1 MQCQRQQKLEPGEP
15 VVLRLLHSQF
25 MWWQRQW
32 WRWRWRWCQR
42 WRQRWRQRWKCNL
55 LICISHGATVAAVA
69 EPRSRW
75 TRRQSNYYRDDQD
88 DDGVVRDDDIVWRGP
103 ERTSW
108 GAQWGAMESKW
119 HWGICNKETQSAPK
133 DSLRPQFKSQSGND
147 GHVGWGHPEL
157 RSSWRA
163 PKDPRF
169 GGSEGH
175 RGHGCLQW
183 QWGLSRVG
191 AVEMCTGVS
200 RVSPLQPAPMRCMLL
215 SRILHTR
222 SLQICR
228 CHCTVS
234 AALPRRS
241 GLTRRARAAAAASA
255 KHFLLLCNAHCSAL
269 VADPDAIRLGLNA
282 LQSSEI

>member
-1 MQCQRQQKLEPGEP
+1 MQCRRQQKLEPGQP

-133 DSLRPQFKSQSGND
+133 DSLRPQFKSQRGND

-163 PKDPRF
+163 PRDPRF

-191 AVEMCTGVS
+191 GGDVHWG
-200 RVSPLQPAPMRCMLL
+200 Q
-215 SRILHTR
+215 
-222 SLQICR
+222 
-228 CHCTVS
+228 
-234 AALPRRS
+234 S
-241 GLTRRARAAAAASA
+241 GLSFATCSYALHVA
-255 KHFLLLCNAHCSAL
+255 LAHLAY
-269 VADPDAIRLGLNA
+269 
-282 LQSSEI
+282 